1 MRPASARSNHPAHDT
16 QSTVTAA
23 AASGLETLQPIALL
37 ISMLR
42 MWAHSL
48 ERFAA
53 NYEKA
58 LDETR
63 REARRTRASVTH
75 AQTKSSSSGASK
87 PEPLEASPWRTNR
100 RATLD
105 DSTGRPPPATTKVS
119 RYFCCGH
126 GNMAR
131 LRQFG

>member
-1 MRPASARSNHPAHDT
+1 MRLASARSNHPAHDT

-23 AASGLETLQPIALL
+23 AASGLEALQPIALL
-37 ISMLR
+37 QISMLR

-75 AQTKSSSSGASK
+75 AQDQEHQPQGA
-87 PEPLEASPWRTNR
+87 EAGALGGQPLENQSKGHVERQH
-100 RATLD
+100 RA
-105 DSTGRPPPATTKVS
+105 AAS
-119 RYFCCGH
+119 RY
-126 GNMAR
+126 NKS
-131 LRQFG
+131 

>member
-75 AQTKSSSSGASK
+75 AQDQELQLRGVEAGALGGQPVENQSK
-87 PEPLEASPWRTNR
+87 GHV
-100 RATLD
+100 
-105 DSTGRPPPATTKVS
+105 GRQHPAAAS
-119 RYFCCGH
+119 RY
-126 GNMAR
+126 NKS
-131 LRQFG
+131 